1 VWRKHNE
8 VFYSPAFRLFLKGA
22 DGKEPVQ
29 ELRITALGEAID
41 VAATMALHAQREG
54 ICSIDQVTTSYQD
67 MPHGRGCAQLCM
79 KVVAIGSPSM
89 CRRRLL
95 PVTESAVRKHG
106 AEGLDFCLVGCR
118 GGLPDASWSLL
129 CKTRW

>member
-1 VWRKHNE
+1 MWRKHNK
-8 VFYSPAFRLFLKGA
+8 VFYSRAFRLFLKGA

-41 VAATMALHAQREG
+41 VAATMALHALREG

-79 KVVAIGSPSM
+79 KAAGLTEHS
-89 CRRRLL
+89 L
-95 PVTESAVRKHG
+95 P
-106 AEGLDFCLVGCR
+106 
-118 GGLPDASWSLL
+118 
-129 CKTRW
+129 